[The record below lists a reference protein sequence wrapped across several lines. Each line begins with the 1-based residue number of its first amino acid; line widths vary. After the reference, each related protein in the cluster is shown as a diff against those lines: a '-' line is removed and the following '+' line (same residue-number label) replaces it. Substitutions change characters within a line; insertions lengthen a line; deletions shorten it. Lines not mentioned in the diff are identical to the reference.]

1 MLNKVTAPIGYVA
14 KIGKFIFLT
23 VFAILA
29 LFPFYWMLVNSF
41 RSNDQIYSNALG
53 FPEQINFDNFVR
65 AWQVGN
71 IGTYFF
77 NTLFV
82 SVVAVALI
90 LVISAMAAYVLAKV
104 WNSKV
109 LYLLFSLGLMIPA
122 HTIIVPLFSIFNKVG
137 LTNNFLSI
145 ILSYLAMEL
154 SLSIFILK
162 GFMVALPKEL
172 DEAATIDGC
181 SRTGAFFRVILPISL
196 PGLATVG
203 ILAFLFCW
211 NEFLI
216 PLVLITKS
224 EMKMLSQGIQDLN
237 GQYVS
242 ELGVMFAGV
251 VMMALPVVVVYLI
264 FQEQVIRGM
273 VAAGAVKG

>member
-1 MLNKVTAPIGYVA
+1 
-14 KIGKFIFLT
+14 
-23 VFAILA
+23 
-29 LFPFYWMLVNSF
+29 MLVNSF

-273 VAAGAVKG
+273 VAGAVKG

>member
-273 VAAGAVKG
+273 VAGAVKG

>member
-1 MLNKVTAPIGYVA
+1 MNKVTAPIGYVA

-273 VAAGAVKG
+273 VAGAVKG